1 MVIQI
6 FLPSHTPVIIKDT
19 VNNLLS
25 ATIQKRN
32 WFVTIAIISCLT
44 QIVILTLLLFSIYVK
59 KD

>member
-6 FLPSHTPVIIKDT
+6 FLPSHAPVIIKDT

-32 WFVTIAIISCLT
+32 WFVTLAIISRLT
-44 QIVILTLLLFSIYVK
+44 QIVTLTFLLFQIYVK
-59 KD
+59 KG